1 MIFCDSADGHSYDNN
16 FFKVGFKH
24 SFITSSENMG
34 KYVTKDMWVNTMNG
48 KEIQNWKVKVLR
60 LPSNLCNQY
69 ALNET
74 VIMATPPRSIFK
86 RDAERHHSVIVY
98 RPSSTNSQ
106 AVNTPESTM
115 FQYNEFPLKFW
126 VLQFSSTA
134 EFI

>member
-1 MIFCDSADGHSYDNN
+1 
-16 FFKVGFKH
+16 
-24 SFITSSENMG
+24 
-34 KYVTKDMWVNTMNG
+34 
-48 KEIQNWKVKVLR
+48 
-60 LPSNLCNQY
+60 
-69 ALNET
+69 
-74 VIMATPPRSIFK
+74 
-86 RDAERHHSVIVY
+86 VY